1 MKKEFLFFV
10 TETVGTTMNKVVP
23 PGGGTSKLASSFL
36 DACCDR
42 KSLPT
47 TVSSSCFL
55 ACFNALR
62 FGAPTAEV
70 LIVTKGARTAEQ
82 YQLQQPS
89 LGTHNVR
96 STCTHRVCPTARMA
110 RSDQ

>member
-1 MKKEFLFFV
+1 
-10 TETVGTTMNKVVP
+10 
-23 PGGGTSKLASSFL
+23 
-36 DACCDR
+36 
-42 KSLPT
+42 
-47 TVSSSCFL
+47 
-55 ACFNALR
+55 LR